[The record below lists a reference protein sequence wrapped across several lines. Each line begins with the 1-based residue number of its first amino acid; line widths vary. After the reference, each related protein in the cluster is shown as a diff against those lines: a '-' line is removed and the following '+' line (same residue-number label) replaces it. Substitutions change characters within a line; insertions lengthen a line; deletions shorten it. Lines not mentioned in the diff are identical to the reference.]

1 MILYSQIKPTNQFSQ
16 ITSLKNFPANPQTC
30 DIKNM
35 FEATMLLNIQ
45 YIGKSQKPKMLVS

>member
-1 MILYSQIKPTNQFSQ
+1 MIQYSQIKPTNQFSQ
-16 ITSLKNFPANPQTC
+16 FTSLKNFPANPQTC

-45 YIGKSQKPKMLVS
+45 YIEKSQKPKMPVS